1 MTVPKVY
8 LIMER
13 CTINNKTSVSEVYSD
28 KEKAEKRLQE
38 IEQDITRTKKNT
50 GCECFYQYYIKE
62 EPYADDF
69 KGIEF
74 NTIDKKIV
82 DKEDYDEL
90 KLKAAWYEDIRNVI
104 EDTIKEL
111 YPHISWWKYTGTQEQ
126 VLEEMITTLAEET
139 KENRKSMWT
148 QLKRLLDVGEM
159 I

>member
-1 MTVPKVY
+1 MEIPKVY
-8 LIMER
+8 LLMGKNK
-13 CTINNKTSVSEVYSD
+13 NNCDTAVVEVYYD

-38 IEQDITRTKKNT
+38 IEQDLARMKKNI
-50 GCECFYQYYIKE
+50 GYEGFYRYYIKE

-74 NTIDKKIV
+74 NTIDQKIINR
-82 DKEDYDEL
+82 EDYDEL

-111 YPHISWWKYTGTQEQ
+111 YPHISWWRYTGTQEQ
-126 VLEEMITTLAEET
+126 VLEQMIATLAEET